1 MLVLTRKIGESIV
14 IDGGITVTVNRIA
27 GNRVTLGIEAPA
39 SRRVLRGELK
49 QFDSFQTEER
59 EAARSRE
66 LVAAHR

>member
-49 QFDSFQTEER
+49 QFTDAFQL
-59 EAARSRE
+59 EADRPRE
-66 LVAAHR
+66 LAAAQQ

>member
-49 QFDSFQTEER
+49 QFPDAFSHEENTPR
-59 EAARSRE
+59 Q
-66 LVAAHR
+66 LVAAGR

>member
-14 IDGGITVTVNRIA
+14 IDGGITITVNRIA

-39 SRRVLRGELK
+39 DRRVLRGELK
-49 QFDSFQTEER
+49 QFSDSFH
-59 EAARSRE
+59 ADHVGARE

>member
-27 GNRVTLGIEAPA
+27 GNRVTLGIQAPA
-39 SRRVLRGELK
+39 SHRVLRGELK
-49 QFDSFQTEER
+49 QFTDDFQP
-59 EAARSRE
+59 EADARRE